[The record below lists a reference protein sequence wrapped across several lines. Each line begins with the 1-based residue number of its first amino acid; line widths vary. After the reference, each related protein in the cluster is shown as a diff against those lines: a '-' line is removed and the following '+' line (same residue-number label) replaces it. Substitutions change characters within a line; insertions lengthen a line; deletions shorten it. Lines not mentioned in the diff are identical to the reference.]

1 MSLFRALFL
10 FLLIST
16 VSACGFKPMYKNG
29 STFNNGQ
36 SIPSAAVYIDNIPDR
51 DGQYL
56 RNLLIDRIYTSGRPI
71 NATYKLKLSPL
82 KERLVGLDIKKD
94 ASSTITQKTLSTK
107 MELINNTTEKVVMT
121 RRLRVSGS
129 HNVLDNQFANS
140 VSERAITNSLLREI
154 ADHAVNELNL
164 YFYNKT

>member
-10 FLLIST
+10 LLLIST
-16 VSACGFKPMYKNG
+16 VSACGFEPMYKNG
-29 STFNNGQ
+29 TTFNNGQ
-36 SIPSAAVYIDNIPDR
+36 PIPSSVVYIDNIPDR

-56 RNLLIDRIYTSGRPI
+56 RNLLIDRIYTSGRPTE
-71 NATYKLKLSPL
+71 AAYKLKIYRL
-82 KERLVGLDIKKD
+82 KEKMIGLDIKKD
-94 ASSTITQKTLSTK
+94 ASSTITQKTISTK
-107 MELINNTTEKVVMT
+107 MELINNETEEVVMT
-121 RRLRVSGS
+121 RRLKVSGS

-140 VSERAITNSLLREI
+140 VSERAITNNLLREI